1 MVLIEFGNFE
11 VVEGR
16 DVVFLHS
23 GGHSR
28 FLCALHDATLRVYN
42 FNTRLAIIQG

>member
-1 MVLIEFGNFE
+1 MVLTEFGNFE

-23 GGHSR
+23 GGHSK
-28 FLCALHDATLRVYN
+28 FLCALHDGLYVFTTLM
-42 FNTRLAIIQG
+42 QG